1 MVYDEE
7 VAQRFRDALTG
18 MDGVT
23 EKRMM
28 GGPCFLLNGN
38 MIGAADRTK
47 EGVKRLM
54 FRVGKDNDA
63 AATALIG
70 AQPTVPGGRR
80 MTGFFFVD
88 QNDCDDETFTAWL
101 APALGF
107 VSDLPPSST
116 CESVNI
122 PPQVQ

>member
-1 MVYDEE
+1 MVYDEQ

-18 MDGVT
+18 MHGVT

-28 GGPCFLLNGN
+28 GGLCFLLNGN

-70 AQPTVPGGRR
+70 AQPTVQGGRR

-101 APALGF
+101 ALALGF
-107 VSDLPPSST
+107 VSDLPPK
-116 CESVNI
+116 
-122 PPQVQ
+122 